1 MFKDM
6 RFIRALMY
14 LYLGTAV
21 GLGALLLC
29 MSFALTSSPA
39 LSGSAVMTLVPIAKQ
54 ASGYAK

>member
-29 MSFALTSSPA
+29 MCLALTASPS
-39 LSGSAVMTLVPIAKQ
+39 LSGSAVMTLVPIAKE